1 MRKKFMRAD
10 RVAQQIQRELAD
22 IIRHELKTQQ
32 IGMLTLTDVELSRD
46 LSHAKVFYTL
56 LNSDEDP
63 LQTAH
68 TLGRV
73 SGFLRSQLARRIKL
87 FTVPTLTF
95 IYDKSI
101 EEGRALSQLIDQ
113 AIATN
118 SSDEDQP

>member
-1 MRKKFMRAD
+1 MRAD

-22 IIRHELKTQQ
+22 IIRHELKNQHVG
-32 IGMLTLTDVELSRD
+32 ILTLTDVELTPD

-56 LNSDEDP
+56 LS
-63 LQTAH
+63 AH
-68 TLGRV
+68 GDVTQIAEILSR
-73 SGFLRSQLARRIKL
+73 SNGFLRSQLARRIQL

-101 EEGRALSQLIDQ
+101 EEGMALSQLIDQ

-118 SSDEDQP
+118 TTDEDAS